1 MQETDESI
9 QLYKKINQEKHAVG
23 VYNLHFLSKFLF
35 HAALQNTPDYP
46 CNKSK
51 YMRKI
56 LLSLFLV
63 ERRAIALKYGKAISL

>member
-1 MQETDESI
+1 M
-9 QLYKKINQEKHAVG
+9 KIYQTKHAVG
-23 VYNLHFLSKFLF
+23 VHNLHFLSKFLF
-35 HAALQNTPDYP
+35 HAARALQNAPDYYP

-63 ERRAIALKYGKAISL
+63 ERRAIPLKYGKAISL

>member
-1 MQETDESI
+1 MKNI
-9 QLYKKINQEKHAVG
+9 YQEKHAVG
-23 VYNLHFLSKFLF
+23 VHNLHFLSKFLF

-56 LLSLFLV
+56 LLSLFMV
-63 ERRAIALKYGKAISL
+63 ERRAIPLKYGKAISL

>member
-1 MQETDESI
+1 M
-9 QLYKKINQEKHAVG
+9 KKNNQEKHAVG
-23 VYNLHFLSKFLF
+23 VHNLHFLSKFLF
-35 HAALQNTPDYP
+35 HAALPNTPDYP

-63 ERRAIALKYGKAISL
+63 ERRAIPLKYGKAISL